1 MTKPS
6 AMLRYAELYAQ
17 QKNASAQ
24 LLMAQY
30 MTDTLQI
37 AIHQSEGWGYDRI
50 KRLTVA
56 WEQVQREYKAVMDPK
71 DPEAD
76 VMQEH
81 MDRVMAQIIGNRQE
95 LVPFEE
101 RYPELKRHRTGKN

>member
-1 MTKPS
+1 MAKQS

-17 QKNASAQ
+17 QKNVSAQ
-24 LLMAQY
+24 LLMEQY

-50 KRLTVA
+50 KRLTIA
-56 WEQVQREYKAVMDPK
+56 WEQVQLEYKAVMDPK
-71 DPEAD
+71 DQESD

-95 LVPFEE
+95 LVPFEA
-101 RYPELKRHRTGKN
+101 RYPELKRTRSGKG